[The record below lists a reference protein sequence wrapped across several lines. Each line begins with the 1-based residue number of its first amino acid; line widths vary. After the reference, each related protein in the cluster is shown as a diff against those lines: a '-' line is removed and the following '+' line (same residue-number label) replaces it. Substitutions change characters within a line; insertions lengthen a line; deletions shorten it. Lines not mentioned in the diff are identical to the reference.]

1 MMTGTWSTVALMMGR
16 SIMPM
21 GVKVSRK
28 RMAVNM
34 ARTAR
39 LRTCRCCWARG
50 VWVFIFNYLQAAV
63 PDGRDTARI
72 WMQPQAEM
80 GLPSPSGEYSGPPP
94 GTAEAIIT
102 VISSDC
108 NPIVENLR
116 LFWYNWMTIYGA

>member
-1 MMTGTWSTVALMMGR
+1 MLYPLPQTERLIHFADESPSVD
-16 SIMPM
+16 
-21 GVKVSRK
+21 VKF
-28 RMAVNM
+28 AN
-34 ARTAR
+34 
-39 LRTCRCCWARG
+39 
-50 VWVFIFNYLQAAV
+50 AV

>member
-1 MMTGTWSTVALMMGR
+1 MEHGGLNDGQVDHADGGEGEQKENGGKHGQDSQALHLPVLLG
-16 SIMPM
+16 
-21 GVKVSRK
+21 
-28 RMAVNM
+28 A
-34 ARTAR
+34 
-39 LRTCRCCWARG
+39 G